1 MEIKNLKK
9 ADMSR
14 IEKKISEL
22 EESVKGYSFDKE
34 HQKKIKRLKDF
45 VNFALEKK
53 DTESI
58 KDEISELCYASRM
71 QSDLE
76 LIPKLKKTLQSDCY
90 FIETDYVL
98 TDGQLFNPSGF
109 LPEDR
114 VFIFLEASTAIGVN
128 ELPKKSNLNYF
139 DLRDANSLNWRF

>member
-1 MEIKNLKK
+1 MKIKNLKK

-14 IEKKISEL
+14 IEKRISEL
-22 EESVKGYSFDKE
+22 EENIKGYSFDKE
-34 HQKKIKRLKDF
+34 HQRKIKRLHNL

-98 TDGQLFNPSGF
+98 TDGQLYNPSGF

-139 DLRDANSLNWRF
+139 DLSDFEFRRI

>member
-1 MEIKNLKK
+1 MKIKNLKK

-14 IEKKISEL
+14 IEKRISEL
-22 EESVKGYSFDKE
+22 EENIKGYSFDKE
-34 HQKKIKRLKDF
+34 HQRKIKRLHNL

-98 TDGQLFNPSGF
+98 TDGQLYNPSGF

-139 DLRDANSLNWRF
+139 DLRNPNSLD